1 MTFSGDAVA
10 VYGGVSFDHGN
21 YTVTID
27 GKSQVL
33 NGGTARTYHPQVSHY
48 YQISKSDILISS
60 QSLLVSVLHELE
72 HKHLLNSHST
82 MQMD

>member
-27 GKSQVL
+27 GNSQML
-33 NGGTARTYHPQVSHY
+33 NGGAVRTYHPQASVLRK
-48 YQISKSDILISS
+48 IRKSDILTSS
-60 QSLLVSVLHELE
+60 QSLLVGILHVLQHR
-72 HKHLLNSHST
+72 
-82 MQMD
+82 

>member
-1 MTFSGDAVA
+1 MSFNGDAVA

-27 GKSQVL
+27 GNSQVL
-33 NGGTARTYHPQVSHY
+33 NGGAARTYHPQASY
-48 YQISKSDILISS
+48 LKNIRRSDILTSC
-60 QSLLVSVLHELE
+60 QSLLVGILHDLE
-72 HKHLLNSHST
+72 HGYLLNFCST